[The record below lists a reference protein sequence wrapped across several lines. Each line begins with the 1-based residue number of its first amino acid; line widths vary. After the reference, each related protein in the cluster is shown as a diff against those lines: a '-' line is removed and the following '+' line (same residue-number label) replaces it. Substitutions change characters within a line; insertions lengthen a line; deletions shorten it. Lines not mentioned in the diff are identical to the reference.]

1 MKQYFGLALAVVAS
15 IGTSSVAETRFEDRE
30 NLLAFVGSI
39 KSSEIIPCPEPSEG
53 EEMGIMHIC
62 FDAQLSSVFTVNDV
76 YFGDYD
82 LPEIT
87 VISFD
92 HFGRFP
98 FRFEDHVLMYVSL
111 HEGEYFQHKYQY
123 DTVYPTKDGGWAG
136 CGPSPIDTSRYEGV
150 EVMDPQPIEF
160 ESPVTIDLSMYTTEA
175 GYDEQSKSRL
185 LEWYSQPSFSL
196 DGDIV
201 TCHMGLYVDDLFK
214 LRDETILEAR
224 RRHQN

>member
-1 MKQYFGLALAVVAS
+1 MKHLLNAALIIMVCFISQGNADVD
-15 IGTSSVAETRFEDRE
+15 FEARE
-30 NLLAFVGSI
+30 NLLVFVGSAQNY
-39 KSSEIIPCPEPSEG
+39 EDIPCETDDSSDATQALFV
-53 EEMGIMHIC
+53 C
-62 FDAQLSSVFTVNDV
+62 FDAQVETVFTVEDV
-76 YFGDYD
+76 IFGEYES
-82 LPEIT
+82 PEIT
-87 VISFD
+87 VTSFD
-92 HFGRFP
+92 HYGRFP
-98 FRFEDHVLMYVSL
+98 FLVAEYSLMFVTETDGGYV
-111 HEGEYFQHKYQY
+111 QHKYQF
-123 DTVYPTKDGGWAG
+123 DEVYRVKDGGWAG